1 MTDMTTLH
9 SRPES
14 PRHGARWTFP
24 QILLAVLAAL
34 FAVAIIPL
42 FFAGMFVT
50 VWDLLRGAAYGS
62 WPWMVPL
69 AGEGVFMVLFL
80 SDLLLVLRRKPRG
93 RLRSAPYLFAA
104 GSLVLNGMAGHGRVA
119 ATAGHVMV
127 TLAFFVMVIEGEE
140 VFRKLAVA
148 DKDARIA
155 EMMADAR
162 RYAID
167 VVRDR
172 RGYWWRLR
180 VPALLR
186 RDIATGR
193 LCDEVRQA
201 VEMAVS
207 IGRSSGWRKPVLEWV
222 ASELRLTDEAEAA
235 DREALERITRSTPA
249 APVPDMPEP
258 VIASMPEATPEARPQ
273 ASAKRVPEHAPVPA
287 LKLTAA
293 RSRSMAPDKLAE
305 HVAAMLEEYGEV
317 SVNRVKEDLHVGTD
331 KAKAALDI
339 ARRRRLSVVPMERR
353 AKA

>member
-1 MTDMTTLH
+1 MSDMTN
-9 SRPES
+9 ES
-14 PRHGARWTFP
+14 PRHGTRWTFP
-24 QILLAVLAAL
+24 QILLAAFAAL
-34 FAVAIIPL
+34 FAASITPL

-50 VWDLLRGAAYGS
+50 VWDLLRGAGYGS

-93 RLRSAPYLFAA
+93 RLRFAPYLFAA
-104 GSLVLNGMAGHGRVA
+104 GSLALNAMAGHGRAA
-119 ATAGHVMV
+119 ATAGHVLV

-148 DKDARIA
+148 DRDARVA

-207 IGRSSGWRKPVLEWV
+207 IGRSSGWRKPVLDWV
-222 ASELRLTDEAEAA
+222 AAELRLTDEAEAA

-249 APVPDMPEP
+249 ALVPDMPET
-258 VIASMPEATPEARPQ
+258 VTPDTSEPAPGARPQ
-273 ASAKRVPEHAPVPA
+273 ASAKRAPERTSEHAPPPA

-305 HVAAMLEEYGEV
+305 HVAVMLDEYGEV

-339 ARRRRLSVVPMERR
+339 ARRRRLSVVPMER
-353 AKA
+353 KARSS